1 MIVLLVAL
9 AFCKELVV
17 TVLWARAVAPG
28 PYGPG
33 VVAAPHK
40 GAPLHYILHIRR
52 GLRFGPSPN
61 GYFGLGGPF
70 PPTPHC
76 SMAALGSVLYWTTS
90 HTLGRD
96 LGAVGASAPGGD

>member
-17 TVLWARAVAPG
+17 TVMWARAVAPG

-40 GAPLHYILHIRR
+40 GGAPTLHSAHSPWTPFWPKPKRLLWFGGALPPYPALLDGGVGVRPLLDNLPYAWEGSWCRWRVRPR
-52 GLRFGPSPN
+52 G
-61 GYFGLGGPF
+61 
-70 PPTPHC
+70 
-76 SMAALGSVLYWTTS
+76 
-90 HTLGRD
+90 
-96 LGAVGASAPGGD
+96 